1 MIYTLW
7 ICHLLWNHVI
17 CHDWHC
23 LHSFITVESF
33 VLSLTTHIH
42 NISLAI
48 AQNSPVML
56 DLNKSDGNGQTITQM
71 LTSGLRSEDKERVDM
86 LCECPE
92 MTSQRSCYCSNPSQI
107 LDQIS
112 PISAKR
118 NSPSFPLP
126 LALHSRLT
134 LQKWLTYITLPEGKT
149 SARTNSHHVFST
161 LSWGNLTDES
171 TRLCLCLFFLKR
183 CVLVEFRLSYEAHY
197 EQVKVYS
204 GLTD

>member
-1 MIYTLW
+1 MYTQKQVLSKKLND
-7 ICHLLWNHVI
+7 IHFINLPSLVKSCYMSRLTR
-17 CHDWHC
+17 C
-23 LHSFITVESF
+23 LHSFITVVSF

-42 NISLAI
+42 NISI
-48 AQNSPVML
+48 ISPAMPS
-56 DLNKSDGNGQTITQM
+56 NKSDGNGQTITQM

-134 LQKWLTYITLPEGKT
+134 LQK
-149 SARTNSHHVFST
+149 
-161 LSWGNLTDES
+161 
-171 TRLCLCLFFLKR
+171 
-183 CVLVEFRLSYEAHY
+183 
-197 EQVKVYS
+197 
-204 GLTD
+204 